1 MSEAQE
7 LGQRIVAEVEKV
19 IVGKRGVIE
28 RVLTGLV
35 AGGHV
40 LLEDVPG
47 VGKTML
53 VRALSAALSLG
64 SQRLQCTPDLMP
76 QDVTGL
82 NVYNRRDER
91 FDFRPGPV
99 FTNILLADELNRA
112 TPRTQSALL
121 EAMQERQATIDGV
134 TTALPRPFF
143 VLATENPIEQ
153 EGTFPLPE
161 AELDRFLLRTT
172 IGYPDEAAE
181 QELVRRGAGQDRLPS
196 VTAVTDAEGIAG
208 LQAAAARV
216 EVSQPVLTYIVALC
230 RALRERPGIA
240 LGPSPRA
247 TLALTAACRAQ
258 ALLDGR
264 EFVVPDDVQGL
275 AECVLAHRLM
285 LDASAELGGTTRS
298 EVIALTL
305 EGLPAPFEGQ
315 GAR

>member
-1 MSEAQE
+1 MSEMKE
-7 LGQRIVAEVEKV
+7 LGHRIVDEVEKV
-19 IVGKRGVIE
+19 IVGKRPIIE
-28 RVLTGLV
+28 RVLTGLI

-53 VRALSAALSLG
+53 VRALSRALSLE

-76 QDVTGL
+76 QDITGL

-99 FTNILLADELNRA
+99 FTNVLLADELNRA

-121 EAMQERQATIDGV
+121 EAMQERQATIDGD
-134 TTALPRPFF
+134 TMPLPLPFF

-161 AELDRFLLRTT
+161 AELDRFLLRIA
-172 IGYPDEAAE
+172 IGYPDEE
-181 QELVRRGAGQDRLPS
+181 SERELVRRGAGQDLLPA
-196 VTAVTDAEGIAG
+196 VQRVTDGSGILA
-208 LQAAAARV
+208 LQKAVQAI
-216 EVSQPVLTYIVALC
+216 EVSPPVLDYIVAVT
-230 RALRERPGIA
+230 RALRTRPGIA

-247 TLALTAACRAQ
+247 TLALTSACRAQ

-264 EFVVPDDVQGL
+264 DFVVPDDVQGL
-275 AECVLAHRLM
+275 AEPVLGHRIM

-298 EVIALTL
+298 EVIAQTL
-305 EGLPAPFEGQ
+305 EDLPVPFEGQ
-315 GAR
+315 GLR

>member
-1 MSEAQE
+1 MADIED
-7 LGQRIVAEVEKV
+7 LGNRIVNEVEKV
-19 IVGKRGVIE
+19 IVGKRPVIK
-28 RVLTGLV
+28 RVLTGLI

-53 VRALSAALSLG
+53 VRALSRAISLE

-121 EAMQERQATIDGV
+121 EAMQESQATIDGN
-134 TTALPRPFF
+134 TMPLPMPFF

-161 AELDRFLLRTT
+161 AELDRFLMRIA
-172 IGYPDEAAE
+172 IGYPDEQSE
-181 QELVRRGAGQDRLPS
+181 RELVRRGVGQDLLPA
-196 VTAVTDAEGIAG
+196 VQPVTDAAGILFMQRAV
-208 LQAAAARV
+208 QDI
-216 EVSQPVLTYIVALC
+216 EVSQPVLEYIVSLT
-230 RALRERPGIA
+230 RALRTRPGIA

-247 TLALTAACRAQ
+247 TLALTSACRAQ
-258 ALLDGR
+258 ALLEGR
-264 EFVVPDDVQGL
+264 TFIVPDDVQGL
-275 AECVLAHRLM
+275 AEPVLAHRIM

-305 EGLPAPFEGQ
+305 EELPVPFESQ
-315 GAR
+315 GLK